1 MAISN
6 FKQQIPNIITIFRII
21 LVIPILVFFLI
32 NDIGVAYTF
41 AMDNNV
47 FTIYWNNSI
56 ILILFVI
63 ASISDWLDGY
73 LSRKYQWVSDF
84 GKILDPIADKV
95 LINSVL
101 ICLCIQNYT
110 YVLFTVLFIARD
122 TIVDALRMYS
132 ASRNIIVPANFFGK
146 LKTVLQMFAI
156 IIILFIGVN
165 LNSINLTWWYWAI
178 QNGVMI
184 LALSVS
190 IFSGIKY
197 IIDFMKVNFPNKM
210 PIN

>member
-1 MAISN
+1 METLN
-6 FKQQIPNIITIFRII
+6 FKRQIPNLLTIFRII

-32 NDIGVAYTF
+32 NNLGTAFSFTVQ
-41 AMDNNV
+41 DNIFN
-47 FTIYWNNSI
+47 IYWNNLI

-73 LSRKYQWVSDF
+73 LSRKYHWVSDF

-132 ASRNIIVPANFFGK
+132 ASRNIIIPANFFGK

-156 IIILFIGVN
+156 IIILLIGVN
-165 LNSINLTWWYWAI
+165 LNTINLTWWYWAV
-178 QNGVMI
+178 QNGIMI

-190 IFSGIKY
+190 VYSGITY
-197 IIDFMKVNFPNKM
+197 TFDFIKHNFPNKM
-210 PIN
+210 PKN